1 MILFGLHHE
10 SQKYIVE
17 GQKSVIEMNNK
28 ENKLI
33 NRINKYMRK
42 KISKYYTK

>member
-1 MILFGLHHE
+1 MILFGLHQE
-10 SQKYIVE
+10 SQKYIVG
-17 GQKSVIEMNNK
+17 GQKSIIGMNNK

-33 NRINKYMRK
+33 NRINKYMWK